1 MTTTT
6 TTTPETTGATTT
18 TENTTTPET
27 TTTPESTTMTAE
39 HQTMTGRPGT
49 TTTETITTV
58 TTNRTSGVTLTRT
71 ATTTTAETTICE
83 TDAAKGTPG
92 ERTTKRPDQ
101 ERDLKKETRI
111 AARTGAK
118 REKAAYL
125 RNAEQAARN
134 SGIGEWWDAANAIG
148 KAAAEA
154 EAEAWLAAGTEA
166 GYYHRI
172 ARDQALGDD
181 PENENAADYWGSRE
195 GAAMTALLAAKP
207 RALRAAKEQASQDEK
222 HWLLHTDDWQADV
235 LGDTEDDAERTLQ
248 ETREKREIL
257 GV

>member
-27 TTTPESTTMTAE
+27 TTMTAE
-39 HQTMTGRPGT
+39 HQTMTERPGT
-49 TTTETITTV
+49 TTTETTTTV
-58 TTNRTSGVTLTRT
+58 TTNRTSGVTLTHT
-71 ATTTTAETTICE
+71 ATTITAETTICE

-101 ERDLKKETRI
+101 ERDINKETRI
-111 AARTGAK
+111 AARTEAK

-134 SGIGEWWDAANAIG
+134 SGIGEWRETANAIG

-154 EAEAWLAAGTEA
+154 EAEAWLAAVTEA

-181 PENENAADYWGSRE
+181 PEDENAADYWGSRE
-195 GAAMTALLAAKP
+195 GAAMMALLAAKP

-222 HWLLHTDDWQADV
+222 HWLLYTDDWQADV
-235 LGDTEDDAERTLQ
+235 LGDAEDDAERTLR